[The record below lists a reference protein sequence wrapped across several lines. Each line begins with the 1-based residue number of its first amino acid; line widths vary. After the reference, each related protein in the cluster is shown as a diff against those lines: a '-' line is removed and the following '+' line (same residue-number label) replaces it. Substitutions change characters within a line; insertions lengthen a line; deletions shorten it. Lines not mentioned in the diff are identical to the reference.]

1 MNQLFD
7 AIIKMKK
14 LLVSDKKICICI
26 DIVEF
31 EVTEI
36 LLYHWHSILLW
47 KCCSFNKYFLSIHS
61 TPSLRPDVTVLARIA
76 CETCYFSSLPPSEI
90 YNKTEVIL
98 ELFQRKA
105 IRKDSFIFS
114 GNLAGQM
121 PLGSLHDWVKELEC
135 I

>member
-1 MNQLFD
+1 
-7 AIIKMKK
+7 MKK
-14 LLVSDKKICICI
+14 LLHLNFMMVSDKKMCIYI
-26 DIVEF
+26 EIVEF

-36 LLYHWHSILLW
+36 LLYHWHSILLC

-61 TPSLRPDVTVLARIA
+61 TPSLRPGVTILARTA
-76 CETCYFSSLPPSEI
+76 CEACYFSSLPPSEI
-90 YNKTEVIL
+90 YNKTKAIL

-105 IRKDSFIFS
+105 IQKDSSIFS